1 MTLASHGNANNPEG
15 KARRTAFRRLE
26 EMRQLTLAG
35 MAVRTPHPPQKA
47 TQRYPNFAF
56 GPDDTRILIETPE
69 KTFADMWGTGAPL
82 RPAERSINCLPGTW
96 WRGLVRSSCCAKASI
111 RWRWRRHN
119 CRMEPPISHHPAT
132 RCTLSDRADSPKIS
146 GSPAGP

>member
-69 KTFADMWGTGAPL
+69 KTFADMWARARRCDRPNAPSTVY
-82 RPAERSINCLPGTW
+82 RVPGGGGW
-96 WRGLVRSSCCAKASI
+96 
-111 RWRWRRHN
+111 
-119 CRMEPPISHHPAT
+119 
-132 RCTLSDRADSPKIS
+132 
-146 GSPAGP
+146 